1 MIRVSNCRASAAAG
15 ASQEEIRE
23 ISVIRGQK
31 LWLRRSRA
39 ANASVTSAVLNLPNF
54 PRYLAP
60 DFTHYLSERLEM
72 TKRKEEP

>member
-1 MIRVSNCRASAAAG
+1 MIRASMQGAATAG
-15 ASQEEIRE
+15 ASQAIRE
-23 ISVIRGQK
+23 ISVIGGQK
-31 LWLRRSRA
+31 LRLRRSRA
-39 ANASVTSAVLNLPNF
+39 ANASATSAVLNLPNF